1 MYFKLQILLALIKLR
16 LAKWWY
22 KNKLDKLREKRW
34 KSLQKQLL
42 HSPFYQKLVL
52 NKTPLDDYPI
62 MDKSAFMASFDKIN
76 TVGIKLSEAL
86 KVAEKAEQQRDFSP
100 TLNGITIGLSS
111 GTSGNRGIFMASQAE
126 RANWVACILDRV
138 IGISFKKRSVA
149 FFLRANSN
157 LYSSVSSRLLKFS
170 FFDILQPM
178 DQHIEALNAL
188 QPSILVA
195 QPSVL
200 LEIAAC
206 IEEGKVSISPAKIIS
221 VAEVLTPEDARNLE
235 GVFNQTIHQVYQC
248 TEGLLATTCEHG
260 KLHFNDDFLIIEKK
274 YLDEEKKR
282 YHPIITDLLRT
293 SQPIIRYELND
304 IIHEKNDC
312 PCRST
317 FTAIEMIEGRSDD
330 VLVFRSNEN
339 KSVKIY
345 PDFIRREIILTHPS
359 IQDYT
364 VIQKSES
371 IIELYV
377 GKSQFFDKVKQRL
390 QSFLRSQGIDTVE
403 IRQSLSRNHRQGK
416 KLRRVQNESQKN

>member
-1 MYFKLQILLALIKLR
+1 MYFKLQILLALFKLR
-16 LAKWWY
+16 VAKWWY

-34 KSLQKQLL
+34 KSLQKQLRR
-42 HSPFYQKLVL
+42 SPFYQQKVL
-52 NKTPLDDYPI
+52 NKTPLDEYPI
-62 MDKSAFMASFDKIN
+62 MDKSAFMTNFDEIN
-76 TVGIKLSEAL
+76 TVGIKLSDAL
-86 KVAEKAEQQRDFSP
+86 EVAEKAEQQRDFSP

-138 IGISFKKRSVA
+138 IGISFNKRSVA

-157 LYSSVSSRLLKFS
+157 LYSSVTSRLLKFN
-170 FFDILQPM
+170 FFDILQSM
-178 DQHIEALNAL
+178 EQHIDALNAL
-188 QPSILVA
+188 QPTILVA
-195 QPSVL
+195 QPSIL
-200 LEIAAC
+200 LEIAQC
-206 IEEGKVSISPAKIIS
+206 IEQGNISITPTKVIS
-221 VAEVLTPEDARNLE
+221 VAEVLTPEDARYLE
-235 GVFNQTIHQVYQC
+235 GVFDQTIHQVYQC

-260 KLHFNDDFLIIEKK
+260 NLHFNDDFLLIEKK

-304 IIHEKNDC
+304 IIHEKTDC
-312 PCRST
+312 PCGCT

-330 VLVFRSNEN
+330 VLVFKTNEN

-364 VIQKSES
+364 VVQKSEPLL
-371 IIELYV
+371 ELYV
-377 GKSQFFDKVKQRL
+377 GKSQYFDIVEQRL
-390 QSFLRSQGIDTVE
+390 QTFLRTQGIDTVE
-403 IRQSLSRNHRQGK
+403 IRQSLTRNHSQGK